1 MSASF
6 ESGVNI
12 VSWRVAAS
20 MLNLCGRCHQSYT
33 DAHVCDACLREADAD
48 IRQKRGILFPQA
60 YDAPDV
66 LSAIA

>member
-1 MSASF
+1 
-6 ESGVNI
+6 
-12 VSWRVAAS
+12 